1 VLLQRKKRQ
10 IIYCVSASALVVSL
24 QENQMEFV
32 PGFKKWLH
40 NTVAAEELHN
50 KKSARDSAL
59 KSRKSLS

>member
-1 VLLQRKKRQ
+1 VLVLLP
-10 IIYCVSASALVVSL
+10 LVSL

-50 KKSARDSAL
+50 KKVRAIQL
-59 KSRKSLS
+59 